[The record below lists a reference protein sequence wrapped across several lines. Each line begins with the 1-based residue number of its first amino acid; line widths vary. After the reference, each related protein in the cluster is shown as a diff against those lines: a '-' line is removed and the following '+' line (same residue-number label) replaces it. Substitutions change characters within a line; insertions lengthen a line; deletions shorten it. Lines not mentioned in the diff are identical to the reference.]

1 MSSTSRTSSPR
12 TLDDLAQLDPDELMA
27 MYRNAR
33 TPKLAD
39 LDGKLSGRMLA
50 VPRIQKPAVKK
61 WLETFS
67 RSSLFPWQGKT
78 FMHETSGHGHGGNR
92 LVGEGVTW
100 FKFETSI
107 GPSDAAGT
115 RRAPRIAP
123 PPPRRLPADP
133 RLQGSGPGLG
143 SGRPEEARMEEG
155 PWRGHP
161 DGSLL
166 FVHITRWASG
176 RCLRAEPP
184 GSGGSLRRPERLLT
198 PPCRY
203 RTFGAKRTHQVA
215 KMRLFGTKRLQ
226 SGMPQ

>member
-12 TLDDLAQLDPDELMA
+12 MLDDLAQLDPDELMA

-78 FMHETSGHGHGGNR
+78 FMHETSGHGHGVNR
-92 LVGEGVTW
+92 LLGERVTW

-107 GPSDAAGT
+107 GPSHAGDFDAVHLDYGHDHNPPLVRKVKDEVREVAPGVWLGLAYMTMRDGDHLACFFGVARNEGGGAG
-115 RRAPRIAP
+115 
-123 PPPRRLPADP
+123 
-133 RLQGSGPGLG
+133 
-143 SGRPEEARMEEG
+143 
-155 PWRGHP
+155 
-161 DGSLL
+161 
-166 FVHITRWASG
+166 
-176 RCLRAEPP
+176 
-184 GSGGSLRRPERLLT
+184 
-198 PPCRY
+198 
-203 RTFGAKRTHQVA
+203 
-215 KMRLFGTKRLQ
+215 
-226 SGMPQ
+226 